1 MSQGNDKR
9 SRECNTRSGPTCQG
23 SSTSSF
29 RSRSRGFT
37 LSSSHPNL
45 SFRAGKKVKT
55 RTVSNTNARYNRLG
69 AHSGPRASLLE
80 ASVRCPHDTAAVAP
94 STSQT
99 QGLSRRNTASSA
111 EPNPSEAPTT
121 SLAGALARER
131 TKRRGEPLEDAEAVP
146 FWQRTWFLLLLL
158 AMATASF
165 ALALLLYLGLDLPE
179 ASPAQSYAA
188 DPDNVVEISYGSV
201 IKLMHERTK
210 FRLHSHDVPYGS
222 GSGQQSVT
230 SFPNVDDANSY
241 WIVRPQPDT
250 SAKQGD
256 AITHGTTI
264 RLQHMRTR
272 KWLHSH
278 LHASPITGNME
289 VSCFG
294 GEVES
299 DTGDYW
305 MLEIEGNVKT
315 WRQNQRIR
323 LRHVDTG
330 GYLHSHDR
338 KYTRIAGGQQEVCGV
353 GDKRPDNVWLAA
365 EGVYVPVSQRK

>member
-1 MSQGNDKR
+1 
-9 SRECNTRSGPTCQG
+9 
-23 SSTSSF
+23 
-29 RSRSRGFT
+29 
-37 LSSSHPNL
+37 
-45 SFRAGKKVKT
+45 
-55 RTVSNTNARYNRLG
+55 
-69 AHSGPRASLLE
+69 
-80 ASVRCPHDTAAVAP
+80 
-94 STSQT
+94 
-99 QGLSRRNTASSA
+99 
-111 EPNPSEAPTT
+111 
-121 SLAGALARER
+121 
-131 TKRRGEPLEDAEAVP
+131 
-146 FWQRTWFLLLLL
+146 
-158 AMATASF
+158 MATASF

-289 VSCFG
+289 VDTPSVHYKKVDHYAPSSRHIGWVSCFG

>member
-1 MSQGNDKR
+1 M
-9 SRECNTRSGPTCQG
+9 TSGPHDQ
-23 SSTSSF
+23 SSNHWPHISTHQSPSP
-29 RSRSRGFT
+29 RELKAAKR
-37 LSSSHPNL
+37 
-45 SFRAGKKVKT
+45 RAE
-55 RTVSNTNARYNRLG
+55 R
-69 AHSGPRASLLE
+69 PRAHRRAFWKLPACS
-80 ASVRCPHDTAAVAP
+80 CFHDLAAVAP
-94 STSQT
+94 STPQP
-99 QGLSRRNTASSA
+99 QGLSRRSRTASA
-111 EPNPSEAPTT
+111 DADQQPRPEAATA

-131 TKRRGEPLEDAEAVP
+131 IRRRGGEGAGPGPEEDALP
-146 FWQRTWFLLLLL
+146 FWQRTWFLALLLV
-158 AMATASF
+158 MAAASF

-179 ASPAQSYAA
+179 AAPAASYAA
-188 DPDNVVEISYGSV
+188 RPESVVEITYGSV

-241 WIVRPQPDT
+241 WIVRPQPDS

-256 AITHGTTI
+256 PIAHGTI
-264 RLQHMRTR
+264 VRLQHMRTR

-278 LHASPITGNME
+278 LHASPITGNLE

-294 GEVES
+294 GDSES

-305 MLEIEGNVKT
+305 RLEIEGSGKT
-315 WRQNQRIR
+315 WRQDQRIR

-365 EGVYVPVSQRK
+365 EGVYLPVSQRI